1 MLPIKVKVGYLAKF
15 YWESYNSGSLQRLEV
30 EGCML
35 GIPFSIPLGFKKQ
48 RIYVLRSSHAHNK
61 AAECLES
68 CIWLGSRQP
77 FCLFSVILFLES
89 HLLYNEGTL
98 FYKLVCYLKFSSFS
112 CFKLFFS
119 ETLRYKL
126 FFLFFIL

>member
-1 MLPIKVKVGYLAKF
+1 MLAIKVKVGYLTKF
-15 YWESYNSGSLQRLEV
+15 YWQSYHCRSLQRLEI
-30 EGCML
+30 ESCML
-35 GIPFSIPLGFKKQ
+35 GLPFSISLGFKKQ
-48 RIYVLRSSHAHNK
+48 RVYVLRSAHAHNK

-68 CIWLGSRQP
+68 CIWLGCRQP

-98 FYKLVCYLKFSSFS
+98 FHKLVCYLEFSSFS

-119 ETLRYKL
+119 ETLRFKL
-126 FFLFFIL
+126 FFDFFFI